1 MAHIFDEFV
10 KVAILRARPV
20 EFLRFW
26 REIQLYPAINIRSLD
41 PLYLINGQKQLEIT
55 MWASQIY
62 ILKRFSWPAFETI
75 DV

>member
-26 REIQLYPAINIRSLD
+26 REIQLYPGLWGINS
-41 PLYLINGQKQLEIT
+41 YSN
-55 MWASQIY
+55 
-62 ILKRFSWPAFETI
+62 FH